1 MLKKIFLIAT
11 ILFFFGFNQ
20 TQAQNQ
26 LRIGVVSIPQD
37 LGNPYGSITMPTIL
51 GSLGVFDSL
60 TIIDEI
66 GQTRPWISSSWKY
79 LDPLTWHFI
88 IKKNIKF
95 SNGEKLD
102 AYAAAEAINYFSS
115 GNGLIEVVAQL
126 VNNIQSAKAINSSL
140 LEIKTK
146 KPNILLPR
154 RISAIRIPPPLYWKK
169 LGRKEFSRKPIG
181 SGSFIS
187 TKWDSNK
194 IILVANKESWRP
206 PKIDKIEIIAIPE
219 ITSRLQAIITGAID
233 IAIDISPDDK
243 VSLEKSNSKLNYRP
257 SGRIQL
263 LTFLSTSNSPV
274 SDVRVRQALN
284 YAVNKERIIKLLL
297 ADSTQPTGQAAVKA
311 SFGFNPSIKPYPYSP
326 KRAKELLSQSGYP
339 NGFKM
344 SADILQGA
352 TAGDGAWYLQ
362 IANDLKEIGINL
374 NYNMASYAIHI
385 RKIRQGGWKG
395 TAFGM
400 DFNNLPTLDVLWPL
414 RVHSCLW
421 KAPWH
426 CNKEWDLLIE
436 EAEEEFNINKRLYK
450 TQKLVELYHKQPTG
464 IYLWEIPGIDG
475 VSNRVNNYKPH
486 HAYVN
491 LHELDLK

>member
-1 MLKKIFLIAT
+1 MLKKIFLILT
-11 ILFFFGFNQ
+11 LLCILQFNKSD
-20 TQAQNQ
+20 AQDQ

-60 TIIDEI
+60 TTIDKD
-66 GQTRPWISSSWKY
+66 GQTKPWVASTWEYIDK
-79 LDPLTWHFI
+79 LTWHFN
-88 IKKNIKF
+88 IKPNIKF
-95 SNGEKLD
+95 SNGESLD
-102 AYAAAEAINYFSS
+102 AYAAAAAINYFAS
-115 GNGLIEVVAQL
+115 GEGIIEVVAQL

-187 TKWDSNK
+187 TRWDSNK
-194 IILVANKESWRP
+194 IILIANETSWRP
-206 PKIDKIEIIAIPE
+206 PKIQKIEIIAIPE
-219 ITSRLQAIITGAID
+219 ITSRLQAIITDAID

-243 VSLEKSNSKLNYRP
+243 ISLEKSSSRLNYRP
-257 SGRIQL
+257 SGRVQL
-263 LTFLSTSNSPV
+263 LTFLSTSDSPV

-284 YAVNKERIIKLLL
+284 YAINKERIINLLL
-297 ADSTQPTGQAAVKA
+297 AGSTKPTGQAAVRA

-362 IANDLKEIGINL
+362 IANDLKEIDVIL

-426 CNKEWDLLIE
+426 CKKEWDLLIE
-436 EAEEEFNINKRLYK
+436 EAEEEFDINRRLLK

-475 VSNRVNNYKPH
+475 VSNRVHNYKPH

-491 LHELDLK
+491 LHELYIK